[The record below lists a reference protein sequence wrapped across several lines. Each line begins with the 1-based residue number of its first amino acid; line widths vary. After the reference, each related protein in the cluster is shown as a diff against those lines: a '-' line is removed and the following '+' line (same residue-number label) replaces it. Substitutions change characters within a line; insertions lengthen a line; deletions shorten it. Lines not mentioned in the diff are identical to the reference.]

1 MAHGGGRPNIAL
13 DAQTN
18 QNFIILGPPPFPR
31 HSLRRIS
38 SIYITQRSTRI
49 YYNLTIL
56 FSIFY
61 FFFIDSFLFLSSFLM
76 VECSTPKT
84 NPEGAGYGAW
94 GWSSKYSAGRAN

>member
-13 DAQTN
+13 DTQTN
-18 QNFIILGPPPFPR
+18 QNFIILGPPFPR

-38 SIYITQRSTRI
+38 SIYITQRSTN
-49 YYNLTIL
+49 YHFNLFYSFFVFSVL
-56 FSIFY
+56 FDS
-61 FFFIDSFLFLSSFLM
+61 SFLFLSSFLM